1 MTDRR
6 IRSYSEMLQ
15 FDTFRDRFEYLK
27 LGNGVAQET
36 FGSERYLNQEFY
48 RSQEWRTARRDA
60 IARDYGCDLGVSGY
74 EAFGRILV
82 HHINPIDAEDIR
94 IGSNLL
100 FDPNNL
106 VTVTHETHNAIH
118 YGEFPASHLELVER
132 SRGDTKLW

>member
-1 MTDRR
+1 MVDRR

-15 FDTFRDRFEYLK
+15 FDTFRERFEYLK

-48 RSQEWRTARRDA
+48 RSHEWRTARRDA
-60 IARDYGCDLGVSGY
+60 IARDYGCDLAVGGY